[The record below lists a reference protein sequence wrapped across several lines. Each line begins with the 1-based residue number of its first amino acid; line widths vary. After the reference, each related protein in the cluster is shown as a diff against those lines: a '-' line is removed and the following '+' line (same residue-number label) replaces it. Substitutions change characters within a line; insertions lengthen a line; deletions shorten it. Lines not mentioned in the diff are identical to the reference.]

1 MTSALVVVGRMMGMV
16 VGLALLTAVGLH
28 RFSTEMQ
35 KVDRPNAQTVRDA
48 GVVQVH
54 TVFIGAAGSAALGA
68 LLALVCL
75 GVRRRE
81 GSGSIARSWGVEE

>member
-54 TVFIGAAGSAALGA
+54 TVFIGAGVAALVAAAIA
-68 LLALVCL
+68 LFFL
-75 GVRRRE
+75 GRSV
-81 GSGSIARSWGVEE
+81 IAARDVADPLES